1 MAVNGAEPGFCAG
14 MRPRFVGA
22 AEGVGEGLL
31 PTHLTSGISGQGG
44 EPDMAPGR
52 QPGQPELS
60 GAEWNIHLI
69 LTAFALGVGDLQK

>member
-1 MAVNGAEPGFCAG
+1 MNGAEPGFCAG

-31 PTHLTSGISGQGG
+31 PPHLTSGISGQGG

-52 QPGQPELS
+52 QPGQPGTLRGQVEYSS
-60 GAEWNIHLI
+60 GSHRL
-69 LTAFALGVGDLQK
+69 